1 MDAAV
6 WGFVGALVGGLCA
19 VAAQVAASVLRGR
32 QASRDRQDQRSRR
45 ASDFQRTTLI
55 ELESALADYRAALA
69 RDASQ
74 PLPTAGTEAQLSN
87 ARSRFQMLVY
97 RVVSPQVRD
106 AVLAWE
112 TAALAWFGGDDAG
125 TAAAEAT
132 SWDAAMQITGETIRA
147 AS

>member
-1 MDAAV
+1 MNAAV
-6 WGFVGALVGGLCA
+6 WGFVGALAGGLCA
-19 VAAQVAASVLRGR
+19 VAAQVVAGVLRGK
-32 QASRDRQDQRSRR
+32 QARRDRQDQRDRR
-45 ASDFQRTTLI
+45 ALDFQRTTLI
-55 ELESALADYRAALA
+55 ELESALADYRAALV

-74 PLPTAGTEAQLSN
+74 PLPSAGAEAQLSN

-97 RVVSPQVRD
+97 RVSSPQVRG

-112 TAALAWFGGDDAG
+112 HAALAWFGGDDAG

-132 SWDAAMQITGETIRA
+132 SWDAAMRITGETIRA

>member
-1 MDAAV
+1 MTAAV

-19 VAAQVAASVLRGR
+19 VAAQVAASVLRNR
-32 QASRDRQDQRSRR
+32 QAGRDRRDQRERR
-45 ASDFQRTTLI
+45 AQDFQRTTLI

-74 PLPTAGTEAQLSN
+74 PLPPAGADAQLSG

-97 RVVSPQVRD
+97 RVASSHVRD

-132 SWDAAMQITGETIRA
+132 SWDAAMRITGETIRA

>member
-1 MDAAV
+1 MTAAV

-19 VAAQVAASVLRGR
+19 VAAQVVASVLRNR
-32 QASRDRQDQRSRR
+32 QAGRDRRDQRERR
-45 ASDFQRTTLI
+45 AQDFQRTTLI

-74 PLPTAGTEAQLSN
+74 PLPSVSADAQLST

-97 RVVSPQVRD
+97 RVASQHVRD

-132 SWDAAMQITGETIRA
+132 SWDAAMRITGEAIRA
-147 AS
+147 AT